1 VDFDNRSVDE
11 IDTRALIFEASRRA
25 DESRSKSREITPT
38 KKTREF
44 ARAKVSW
51 PLSILTL
58 QGPLEGEVRDISL
71 TGALIHCR
79 ELPDPDRLIPMAIEI
94 PEQQHS
100 IFATGEMI
108 RLDIEGEETDQPTF
122 LLGVR
127 FTEISDE
134 DLGFLSQKILH

>member
-1 VDFDNRSVDE
+1 MDFDNRSVDE
-11 IDTRALIFEASRRA
+11 IDTRTLVFEAARRA
-25 DESRSKSREITPT
+25 EESRGKPREFTPT
-38 KKTREF
+38 KKAREY

-51 PLSILTL
+51 PLSILTV
-58 QGPLEGEVRDISL
+58 QGPVEGEVRDISL

-79 ELPDPDRLIPMAIEI
+79 ELPDPDKLIPMAIEI

-108 RLDIEGEETDQPTF
+108 RLDIVDVEKDQPSF

-127 FTEISDE
+127 FAEISDD